1 MKKILCFTLLMLGG
15 SASVSWAVPV
25 ALNGTY
31 FIGGGASVLDG
42 SGGLLSDNFIDT
54 SPPSALPL
62 FGTTFVTSPLNS
74 SAISFA
80 IADQG
85 ILVAGSDTV
94 GLGEFATAVT
104 VTNFS
109 GSFITPGGKA
119 QLRLD
124 FANDAFAGDVDSI
137 TQALLSF
144 SLAGDGNILFNEDL
158 LFSGTDDQER
168 VFLRT
173 FDLPAGLLGTFD
185 ITLSSLSGD
194 FNSAANNTASVGF
207 RIDAVPEPA
216 TLPILL
222 SGLGLLAFANRKK
235 VGKR

>member
-1 MKKILCFTLLMLGG
+1 MKKALSFTLLLLGG
-15 SASVSWAVPV
+15 SASVSWAAPV
-25 ALNGTY
+25 ELNGSY
-31 FIGGGASVLDG
+31 FIGGGAGILDG
-42 SGGLLSDNFIDT
+42 AGNLLSDNFTDT
-54 SPPSALPL
+54 SPPSTLPL
-62 FGTTFVTSPLNS
+62 FGSTSVISPLNS

-85 ILVAGSDTV
+85 ILLAASDTV
-94 GLGEFATAVT
+94 GLGEFATAT
-104 VTNFS
+104 TTTNFS
-109 GSFITPGGKA
+109 GSFTTPGGKT

-124 FANDAFAGDVDSI
+124 FANDAFAGNVDSI

-144 SLAGDGNILFNEDL
+144 SLVGDGNILFNEDL
-158 LFSGTDDQER
+158 LFSGTDDQEQ

-185 ITLSSLSGD
+185 ITLSSLSSD
-194 FNSAANNTASVGF
+194 FNSAANNTTSVGF
-207 RIDAVPEPA
+207 RIDSVPEPA

-235 VGKR
+235 VGAR